1 MILGRILTTK
11 RQQKSIF
18 FVKFF
23 SFFRQVR
30 SFGDGRRQTK
40 KSGEKAMRENDGKI
54 QQNPPL
60 FFEFLHDPT
69 FQL

>member
-18 FVKFF
+18 SIFFVK
-23 SFFRQVR
+23 FFRQVR

-40 KSGEKAMRENDGKI
+40 KFEKSMKKI
-54 QQNPPL
+54 AR
-60 FFEFLHDPT
+60 DARK
-69 FQL
+69 